1 MHALLVVFGKEFL
14 ENLRDRRTL
23 LSALLFGPLF
33 GPLLFGLMVSR
44 MVNQSV
50 VESDEPLRITLS
62 GGEHAPGL
70 TQYLETKGIKL
81 TKATM
86 TESEAR
92 LAVRS
97 GSTPVVLIVPEEYAA
112 RFTAALPAPVLL
124 VADSAD
130 SQTRKSA
137 DRTRI
142 ILSGYAGNIA
152 QLRLQVRGVNPVI
165 ASPVAVNEI
174 DVATP
179 TGRAVVV
186 LGFMTYFVLFAVL
199 MGGLYL
205 AIDSTAGERE
215 RGSLEALLS
224 LPVARS
230 GLVGGKILAT
240 CAYMCISLALS
251 LAAFVCVF
259 RFLPLEKL
267 GMSAN
272 LSTGTALFFFV
283 ICLPFVPLG
292 ATLMTFVASFTRSYR
307 EAPNLFDHRAPGAH
321 PAHRFCQYLLI
332 ENKGFADV
340 HSFLEP
346 AFIDDQHAQGRARC
360 RARRAG
366 VGGLIAG
373 RGGGADGIDRQTLA
387 ARIHAGIALAA
398 SIRPLNGQIIV
409 WPLRGFTIWSFRYLP
424 CIRCDGVHS
433 TDWGELA

>member
-1 MHALLVVFGKEFL
+1 MRPLFIVFGKEFL

-44 MVNQSV
+44 MLNQSV
-50 VESDEPLRITLS
+50 VESDEPLRLTIS
-62 GGEHAPGL
+62 GSQNAPGL
-70 TQYLETKGIKL
+70 TRYLEAQGVKL
-81 TKATM
+81 TKGDLS
-86 TESEAR
+86 EKEAR
-92 LAVRS
+92 AAVHS
-97 GSTPVVLIVPEEYAA
+97 GSAQVVLIIPTEYGP
-112 RFTAALPAPVLL
+112 RFTAANPAPVLL

-137 DRTRI
+137 DRARI
-142 ILSGYAGNIA
+142 ILGGYGSTIA
-152 QLRLQVRGVNPVI
+152 QLRLQARGVNPLLAV
-165 ASPVAVNEI
+165 PVAVNEV

-230 GLVGGKILAT
+230 ILVGGKILAT

-251 LAAFVCVF
+251 LTAFVCVF
-259 RFLPLEKL
+259 HFVPLERL

-272 LSTGTALFFFV
+272 LGSRTALTFFA

-292 ATLMTFVASFTRSYR
+292 AALMTFVASFTRSYR
-307 EAPNLFDHRAPGAH
+307 EA
-321 PAHRFCQYLLI
+321 QTYLTAVLLVPTLPI
-332 ENKGFADV
+332 AFASIYSLKTKSSLMFIPSLSQHLLMTSVLKD
-340 HSFLEP
+340 EP
-346 AFIDDQHAQGRARC
+346 
-360 RARRAG
+360 
-366 VGGLIAG
+366 IA
-373 RGGGADGIDRQTLA
+373 
-387 ARIHAGIALAA
+387 ALDAWVSAAA
-398 SIRPLNGQIIV
+398 S
-409 WPLRGFTIWSFRYLP
+409 
-424 CIRCDGVHS
+424 
-433 TDWGELA
+433 LAVALVLVVLTARHWRRETMLG

>member
-1 MHALLVVFGKEFL
+1 MHALFIVFGKEFL

-23 LSALLFGPLF
+23 VSALLFGPLF

-44 MVNQSV
+44 MLNQSV
-50 VESDEPLRITLS
+50 VESDEPLRLTIS
-62 GGEHAPGL
+62 GSEHAPGL
-70 TQYLETKGIKL
+70 TRYLEAQGVKL
-81 TKATM
+81 TLAALS
-86 TESEAR
+86 ENEAR
-92 LAVRS
+92 AAVR
-97 GSTPVVLIVPEEYAA
+97 GGTAQVVLIVPEEFGPRFLAA
-112 RFTAALPAPVLL
+112 TPAPVLL

-137 DRTRI
+137 DRAR
-142 ILSGYAGNIA
+142 LLLGGYSSSLA
-152 QLRLQVRGVNPVI
+152 QLRLQARGVNPLLAV
-165 ASPVAVNEI
+165 PVAVNEV

-230 GLVGGKILAT
+230 SLVGGKILAT

-259 RFLPLEKL
+259 HFVPLERL

-272 LSTGTALFFFV
+272 LTLSTALILFA

-292 ATLMTFVASFTRSYR
+292 AALMTFVASFTRSYR
-307 EAPNLFDHRAPGAH
+307 EAQTYLATVLLVPTLPIAFASIYSLKTQSALMFIPSLSQHLLMTSVLKDEAVAP
-321 PAHRFCQYLLI
+321 L
-332 ENKGFADV
+332 DV
-340 HSFLEP
+340 
-346 AFIDDQHAQGRARC
+346 
-360 RARRAG
+360 G
-366 VGGLIAG
+366 VS
-373 RGGGADGIDRQTLA
+373 A
-387 ARIHAGIALAA
+387 AASLALALLLMVLTA
-398 SIRPLNGQIIV
+398 RHWRRETMLG
-409 WPLRGFTIWSFRYLP
+409 
-424 CIRCDGVHS
+424 
-433 TDWGELA
+433 